1 MKTLYKTITGSDEE
15 YLDEKVNKYLKRG
28 WELYGNP
35 YTTGWKKTSYN
46 IDDTNYY
53 EWEINY
59 CQALIKKIE
68 EE

>member
-35 YTTGWKKTSYN
+35 YTTGWRQVFYDTDTTSY
-46 IDDTNYY
+46 D
-53 EWEINY
+53 WEINY
-59 CQALIKKIE
+59 CQAIIKKIE
-68 EE
+68 K